1 MATTMYTLTQ
11 AAGTSAKKF
20 TVSMWFK
27 IGTASGTGAGLWG
40 CGTGTGDGVSMVR
53 KSANEVAL
61 ETWDGSSNPK
71 LATSRK
77 VTDPAAWYHLVF
89 SIDTTDAD
97 SAERLKIWIN
107 GVEETSFATDI
118 TITLDSDIPG
128 WSGSGDTMKIGNR
141 VLDGDA
147 FFEGEMSHV
156 HVIDGTIYGASTF
169 GETDSTSGIWKIKT
183 APTVTYGTNG
193 GFYKFESG
201 ALTTDSSG
209 EGNTL
214 TQVGSPT
221 ETKDNPS
228 NNFATWNPLMPNH
241 TPANNATYS
250 NGNTSSITTATG
262 GLGGMSS
269 QGSDVSKWYA
279 EIKMTSESTGGA
291 SAVGVYKNPGLG
303 LGANSPHD
311 SNKFYGV
318 RSNGTKLTATVGS
331 GSWGASYS
339 AGDILSLALDID
351 NDRLYIAKN
360 GLWSDGSGSYDE
372 AAPDAYVT
380 LSSGDEWFF
389 GCGDCEGGG
398 TAAHDV
404 NFGNGYFGTTAVT
417 SAEADDA
424 GIGAFEY
431 APPTGYYALC
441 TKNIKAYGG

>member
-1 MATTMYTLTQ
+1 MLSGGRVFELG
-11 AAGTSAKKF
+11 AANSAQ
-20 TVSMWFK
+20 
-27 IGTASGTGAGLWG
+27 
-40 CGTGTGDGVSMVR
+40 
-53 KSANEVAL
+53 
-61 ETWDGSSNPK
+61 
-71 LATSRK
+71 
-77 VTDPAAWYHLVF
+77 YF
-89 SIDTTDAD
+89 S
-97 SAERLKIWIN
+97 
-107 GVEETSFATDI
+107 
-118 TITLDSDIPG
+118 
-128 WSGSGDTMKIGNR
+128 
-141 VLDGDA
+141 
-147 FFEGEMSHV
+147 GEMSHV
-156 HVIDGTIYGASTF
+156 QFVDGSALAPTEF
-169 GETDSTSGIWKIKT
+169 GEVDSTSGIWKIKPGAYAT
-183 APTVTYGTNG
+183 PGNNGVFLKMEDRTN
-193 GFYKFESG
+193 
-201 ALTTDSSG
+201 LDLDSSSNAFTCTTG
-209 EGNTL
+209 GTL
-214 TQVGSPT
+214 TATYDS
-221 ETKDNPS
+221 PS

-291 SAVGVYKNPGLG
+291 SAVGVYKNPGEG

-398 TAAHDV
+398 TA
-404 NFGNGYFGTTAVT
+404 
-417 SAEADDA
+417 SS
-424 GIGAFEY
+424 
-431 APPTGYYALC
+431 
-441 TKNIKAYGG
+441 

>member
-1 MATTMYTLTQ
+1 MATTYITRTT
-11 AAGTSAKKF
+11 GTSTNVDKCTFSGWIKR
-20 TVSMWFK
+20 SY
-27 IGTASGTGAGLWG
+27 GTSTADEVFMGEYTDASNRGKLIFAGDMLHYFQKTG
-40 CGTGTGDGVSMVR
+40 
-53 KSANEVAL
+53 
-61 ETWDGSSNPK
+61 GSTTADVK
-71 LATSRK
+71 TTR
-77 VTDPAAWYHLVF
+77 VFRDQGAWYHIVVAF
-89 SIDTTDAD
+89 DSTQVTDTD
-97 SAERLKIWIN
+97 RIKFYIN
-107 GVEETSFATDI
+107 GVQETLFTNTSYP
-118 TITLDSDIPG
+118 S
-128 WSGSGDTMKIGNR
+128 SGQNIRINESSAPIFIGQA
-141 VLDGDA
+141 GA
-147 FFEGEMSHV
+147 SASYFSGEMSHV
-156 HVIDGTIYGASTF
+156 QFVDGLQLAPTEF
-169 GETDSTSGIWKIKT
+169 GEVDSTSGIWKIKT
-183 APTVTYGTNG
+183 TAYATPGTNG
-193 GFYKFESG
+193 FFLKMEDRTN
-201 ALTTDSSG
+201 LDLDSSSNAHTFTTTG
-209 EGNTL
+209 TL
-214 TQVGSPT
+214 TAT
-221 ETKDNPS
+221 YDNPS

-380 LSSGDEWFF
+380 LSADDTWFF